1 MTVTQ
6 SGVAGVLIV
15 EDDRSLA
22 ELYAEWLEGT
32 YDVATAYGG
41 AAALERLDSTVDVV
55 LLDRMMPGRSGGEVL
70 ETIRASEF
78 DPQVVMVSA
87 VTPDLDVVQM
97 GFDAYLEKPVD
108 AAVLRETLDR
118 MLTRAEYD
126 EKLRELFSLI
136 ERQDALE
143 AVKSAEVLRKSEEY
157 QSLTERLEAVQTEV
171 EALLVD
177 LPGEDFRVAVE
188 RLQRTVAERTNER
201 RYESLTEDVLDESRE
216 ATVVVD
222 ADGSVVWANEATERL
237 LGVDRDDIHGRDY
250 GAVARERLAD
260 VEAGD
265 ESLVSLVQ
273 DGLSRRA
280 DEVEATVH
288 VPADGERTERWLEYR
303 GTAIRTGLYAG
314 GWVEHY
320 HDISIRHRREQ
331 YLRAL
336 HRATRDLMAADTI
349 DAVAER
355 AVAAATADLEFPYA
369 AVFTRDEATGTLVP
383 TAHEGETPDLDP
395 ELPTLSGGD
404 DPVWTT
410 FVGRTE
416 PLDAETHRAHDGADG
431 WLDAAFRDWLLCPLG
446 QQGVFLLAAADGRS
460 LSGARRSLA
469 ETWAANTRQAL
480 KQAARTRKLLARDR
494 ELERRNE
501 QLSRLDRINRLIR
514 SITPAVVSTD
524 THAEVEAEVCRRVLD
539 VATVRGSWIADVDLS
554 TGATVCRASAGDLDA
569 YLANV
574 PQAGSEPPTA
584 ETAPSTPAVPARRA
598 YESESPV
605 SVTDLLTVDP
615 GVWWR
620 DRGLNGGTNSI
631 VAVPIVHESVC
642 FGVVEVHL
650 DQPGG
655 MVEEEVDA
663 FSELGATIGH
673 AIGALRRRDALLTG
687 GSTALTFRIDS
698 ESTLSRFVTDVDA
711 PVSAT
716 DVSRRDSGTCAVF
729 VTLDLGPDQNPDG
742 IGARTGDHPGVSVI
756 RADPGRV
763 TCVVTLN
770 AESPLQQ
777 LISHGA
783 ALRDVEVETDSG
795 ASVVTVT
802 IPYETGVREYV
813 DAVTEALTGIELVS
827 KRYLSVDWQSEPA
840 VAAAV
845 DSTLTER
852 QRETLRMAFHAGY
865 FDWPRS
871 VRADAVAEELGI
883 VQSTFSQHLRTAER
897 KLLAELFS

>member
-6 SGVAGVLIV
+6 SNAVGVLVV

-22 ELYAEWLEGT
+22 ELYREWLRGSYRVRTAHDGT
-32 YDVATAYGG
+32 E
-41 AAALERLDSTVDVV
+41 ALERLDSTVDVV

-70 ETIRASEF
+70 EAIRASDF

-87 VTPDLDVVQM
+87 VTPDLDIVQM

-108 AAVLRETLDR
+108 ASVLQETLDR

-126 EKLRELFSLI
+126 QKLRELFSLI

-143 AVKSAEVLRKSEEY
+143 AVKSEEVLRNSEEY

-171 EALLVD
+171 EALLVE

-188 RLQRTVAERTNER
+188 RLQRTAAERTSER

-222 ADGSVVWANEATERL
+222 VDGSVVWANEATERL
-237 LGVDRDDIHGRDY
+237 LGIDRDDIHGREY
-250 GAVARERLAD
+250 STVVEEQLAD
-260 VEAGD
+260 VEAGE
-265 ESLVSLVQ
+265 ESLASLIRT
-273 DGLSRRA
+273 GLSRREG
-280 DEVEATVH
+280 EVEATVR
-288 VPADGERTERWLEYR
+288 VPDDGKRTERWLEYR
-303 GTAIRTGLYAG
+303 GTPVETGMYAG

-355 AVAAATADLEFPYA
+355 AVTAATADLEFPYA

-383 TAHEGETPDLDP
+383 TAHGTETPDADP
-395 ELPTLSGGD
+395 DLPTLSGGE
-404 DPVWTT
+404 DPVWST
-410 FVGRTE
+410 FVGGTE
-416 PLDAETHRAHDGADG
+416 PLDAETHRAHDGSGG
-431 WLDAAFRDWLLCPLG
+431 WLDEAFDDWLLCPLG
-446 QQGVFLLAAADGRS
+446 QQGVFLLATVDRQS
-460 LSGARRSLA
+460 LSGARRTLA

-480 KQAARTRKLLARDR
+480 KQVTRTQTLLARDR

-514 SITPAVVSTD
+514 SITPAVVSAD

-539 VATVRGSWIADVDLS
+539 VDTVRGSWIADVDLS
-554 TGATVCRASAGDLDA
+554 TGETVCRASAGDLDG
-569 YLANV
+569 YLADV
-574 PQAGSEPPTA
+574 PKVGV
-584 ETAPSTPAVPARRA
+584 ETPATGPGPSTPAVPARRA
-598 YESESPV
+598 YESKSPV

-620 DRGLNGGTNSI
+620 DRGLSGGTNSI
-631 VAVPIVHESVC
+631 VAVPITHESVR

-650 DQPGG
+650 DRPGG
-655 MVEEEVDA
+655 MVEEEIDA
-663 FSELGATIGH
+663 FSELGVTIGH
-673 AIGALRRRDALLTG
+673 AIGALRRRDALMTG
-687 GSTALTFRIDS
+687 GSTALTFRVDS
-698 ESTLSRFVTDVDA
+698 ESTLSRFVSDVDA

-716 DVSRRDSGTCAVF
+716 DVSRRDDGTCAVF
-729 VTLDLGPDQNPDG
+729 VTLDVGADR
-742 IGARTGDHPGVSVI
+742 IEARTGDHPGVSVI
-756 RADPGRV
+756 RADPDRM
-763 TCVVTLN
+763 TCVVTLG
-770 AESPLQQ
+770 AESPVQR

-783 ALRDVEVETDSG
+783 ALREIEVDTD
-795 ASVVTVT
+795 AAALVVTVT
-802 IPYETGVREYV
+802 LPYETGVREYV
-813 DAVTEALTGIELVS
+813 ETVTDALTGVELVT
-827 KRYLSVDWQSEPA
+827 KRYLSVDWQDDPM

-845 DSTLTER
+845 DSSLTDR

-865 FDWPRS
+865 FDWPRNAS
-871 VRADAVAEELGI
+871 ADAVAEELGI